1 MTSRWPTG
9 PRQVAIKEDIMAEP
23 QVRDRGVRQVQATS
37 VVDEVTK
44 EIRRSILTGALR
56 PGQEFSLRGIADDL
70 GVSFIPV
77 REALRRLEG
86 QGLVVTQRGK
96 SASVVPLTHQDLHGI
111 YRLRRQIEPEIASR
125 SCLLLK
131 NDDLER
137 LDDVV
142 KTFADERLGVDEVYE
157 AHHNFHLELLRP
169 AATAWDI
176 RTLETL
182 WHAAERYVRL
192 AFSGLDAAPDEHSRR
207 EHAHHQMIDAFR
219 SRDPGAVYASVLQHL
234 DANEQIAQRAIV

>member
-1 MTSRWPTG
+1 
-9 PRQVAIKEDIMAEP
+9 MAEP
-23 QVRDRGVRQVQATS
+23 QVRERSVRQVQPAS
-37 VVDEVTK
+37 VVDQVTK

-96 SASVVPLTHQDLHGI
+96 SAHVVPLTHQDLHGI

-125 SCLLLK
+125 SCLLLRK
-131 NDDLER
+131 EDFER
-137 LDDVV
+137 LNDVV
-142 KTFADERLGVDEVYE
+142 KTFADERLGINEVYE

-169 AATAWDI
+169 AATTWDI

-207 EHAHHQMIDAFR
+207 EHAHHLMIDAFR
-219 SRDPGAVYASVLQHL
+219 SRDPGAVYASVLHHL
-234 DANEQIAQRAIV
+234 DANEQIAQRAVV